1 MSVQTGVY
9 VASRASNPERPAM
22 WRELRA
28 RGWPIISTWIDE
40 AGPGETADLGEL
52 WQRIER
58 EIRGSRGVVLFAQA
72 EDFPLKGA
80 LVEVGMAIG
89 AGLPVAV
96 VLPDGVED
104 WRSCRPVGS
113 WVRHPLVQFRAT
125 VEGAMAAILGRE

>member
-1 MSVQTGVY
+1 MTKSVY

-28 RGWPIISTWIDE
+28 QGRPIISTWIDE
-40 AGPGETADLGEL
+40 AGPGETADMGEL
-52 WQRIER
+52 WARIER
-58 EIRGSRGVVLFAQA
+58 EVRGSCGVVLYARG

-104 WRSCRPVGS
+104 WHSCRPVGS
-113 WVRHPLVQFRAT
+113 WVRHPLVQFHAT
-125 VEGAMAAILGRE
+125 PEGAMRALTGRE